1 MGAGDSKVGKNGIP
15 LLDTSSDKALK
26 RSFMSRF
33 NAMEDIYDRFVKE
46 FEALSR
52 GKPTITKEQWDKATK
67 SELEKLQK
75 TYREKHEKL
84 ERARKAGVKETG
96 KLRIFETIGIPDD
109 FFTRIWNLFDF
120 EGNGEID
127 LAEYLLFKGYMS
139 NNRFYNAVAVFV
151 SVDED
156 MNGHIEGSEMRKIFE
171 AMVCEE
177 KETSVITERQS
188 QLIDESIAA
197 YTKKADA
204 DGNTTIELMEFIN
217 SYDLFEEELKRVLAS
232 I

>member
-15 LLDTSSDKALK
+15 LLDTSSEKALK

-33 NAMEDIYDRFVKE
+33 NAMEDVYEQFVKE
-46 FEALSR
+46 FQALSK
-52 GKPTITKEQWDKATK
+52 GKDTITKEQWDRATK

-75 TYREKHEKL
+75 TYKEKHEKL

-96 KLRIFETIGIPDD
+96 KLYIFETIGIPDD
-109 FFTRIWNLFDF
+109 FFTRIWTLFDF

-127 LAEYLLFKGYMS
+127 LGEYLLFKGYMS
-139 NNRFYNAVAVFV
+139 NKRFYNAVAVFV

-177 KETSVITERQS
+177 KDTTVITERAS
-188 QLIDESIAA
+188 MLIDESISE
-197 YTKKADA
+197 YTKKADK
-204 DGNTTIELMEFIN
+204 DGNATIELMEFIE
-217 SYDLFEEELKRVLAS
+217 SYDTFEEELRRVLAS